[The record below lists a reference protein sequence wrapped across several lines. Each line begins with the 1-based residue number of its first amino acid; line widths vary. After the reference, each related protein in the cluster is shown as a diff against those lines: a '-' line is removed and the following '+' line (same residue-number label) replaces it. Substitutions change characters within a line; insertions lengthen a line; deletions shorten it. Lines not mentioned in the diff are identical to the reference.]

1 MELRHLKHFM
11 VLARLNS
18 FNQAASQLNLAQPS
32 LSRSIQKMEDLLG
45 VKLFKRGANSLS
57 LTTYGEL
64 VLEHGESIIYHV
76 DYLESEIQSLRGI
89 ESGQLIIGASP
100 IPSNSLIGPVIG
112 PFIRD
117 NPKISVELKV
127 EKWSRLHELL
137 LKGSLSLFIAEAKAT
152 SLDEQDDLIVVPLP
166 ASNAIFC
173 CRPEH
178 PLLLENHVYLP
189 TLRDYPLAVARS
201 MPKKLAEQF
210 DDLFDLDRHDFSG
223 LVRFDQFQ
231 PIKES
236 LYNCDMV
243 VITPEISVEKELKE
257 GRLVALNVENMPNIK
272 AGFCIVYLK
281 NKRLSL
287 ADERFI
293 NFILQASKS

>member
-11 VLARLNS
+11 VLARLKN

-76 DYLESEIQSLRGI
+76 DYLESEIQSLSGI

-112 PFIRD
+112 HFIRD

-243 VITPEISVEKELKE
+243 VITPEISVKKELQE

-272 AGFCIVYLK
+272 ARFCIVYLK

-287 ADERFI
+287 AAERFI
-293 NFILQASKS
+293 NFILKASKS

>member
-11 VLARLNS
+11 VLARLKS
-18 FNQAASQLNLAQPS
+18 FNLAANQLNLAQPS

-45 VKLFKRGANSLS
+45 VKLLNRGASSLS

-64 VLEHGESIIYHV
+64 VLEHGGSIISHV

-89 ESGQLIIGASP
+89 ESGRLIIGASP

-112 PFIRD
+112 HFIRD

-127 EKWSRLHELL
+127 DKWSHLYQLL

-152 SLDEQDDLIVVPLP
+152 SLDEQDDLMVLPLP
-166 ASNAIFC
+166 ASDAIFC

-178 PLLLENHVYLP
+178 PLLSGNHVYLP
-189 TLRDYPLAVARS
+189 TLRDYPLAVPRS
-201 MPKKLAEQF
+201 MPQKLTDQF
-210 DDLFDLDRHDFSG
+210 GDLFDDDRHDFAG

-231 PIKES
+231 PIKEA
-236 LYNCDMV
+236 LYNCDIV
-243 VITPEISVEKELKE
+243 VITPKLSVKKEIEE
-257 GRLVALNVENMPNIK
+257 GRLVALSVENMPNIK
-272 AGFCIVYLK
+272 ASYSIVYLK
-281 NKRLSL
+281 NQRLSTTVQSFVDFL
-287 ADERFI
+287 LKAT
-293 NFILQASKS
+293 

>member
-11 VLARLNS
+11 VLARLKN